1 MAIDLSARIKE
12 AMTYT
17 VTRLGASIQYKRYK
31 ETTYDPE
38 TGETKVFWE
47 TPTFNALIGTV
58 QTSEID
64 ASAGRL
70 QEGDVSFLFKAS
82 EFTSQGASDD
92 AEPTAGDEI
101 VYDSNTY
108 EVDLGS
114 GQTLFKKDMTGTL
127 YTVYARRRG

>member
-1 MAIDLSARIKE
+1 MAIDVSMRVKKAE
-12 AMTYT
+12 EVVA
-17 VTRLGASIQYKRYK
+17 TRLGQSIQYKRYK

-38 TGETKVFWE
+38 AGETKVFWE
-47 TPTFNALIGTV
+47 TPTFTALAGTV

-70 QEGDVSFLFKAS
+70 QEGDIAFLFKAS
-82 EFTSQGASDD
+82 EFTSQGTGDA

-101 VYDSNTY
+101 VYDDNTY

-114 GQTLFKKDMTGTL
+114 GQTLFKKDMTGML